1 MTSVRILPAFL
12 LIGLAG
18 SAQAQTV
25 LAPSGDSA
33 VTQPGGTQ
41 GRGARHNLRQAV
53 RDGDVVGV
61 PPGARGVDLGTRPL
75 RRGPSRPYT
84 GQ

>member
-1 MTSVRILPAFL
+1 MTFVRILIAAL

-18 SAQAQTV
+18 AAQAQTV

-41 GRGARHNLRQAV
+41 GRAARRNIREAV
-53 RDGDVVGV
+53 RNGDVVGV
-61 PPGARGVDLGTRPL
+61 PPGARRADVGPRRLP
-75 RRGPSRPYT
+75 RGPARSHLEE
-84 GQ
+84 